1 MRQFGL
7 LLQLLLLLHCC
18 SSNAAAAAA
27 DADAAQ
33 HTVCQLVLHGHSTAS
48 SSSSS
53 SSPGDVELTPSSK
66 GLLSCTP
73 DTIPVGVTS
82 NITGLEIARS
92 AAAAHGIHDLNEDCK
107 EQAATLLYT
116 PVLFFCGNYSITLT
130 NPVVHGIGR
139 ASANATAASSLVLL
153 AFGGQVKAAIS
164 NGSFV
169 DNRVGAVVLLLGN
182 ASLVVNSSSFSS
194 NTLNGSCITA
204 AGDSSVV
211 VDNSTFTNNNASPP
225 AALVALDGGAALRIA
240 GSAKA
245 SCNAC
250 VISGNKAEG
259 WGGGVRTLGSARLT
273 MRSCLLSNNSAQQG
287 GSLWAGEDSRV
298 SSPGIEACQVL
309 FLTVLHAHDCSSAVR
324 CEVSCTTT
332 DQAYAILHLAVAAIL
347 SCDVLRIGS

>member
-1 MRQFGL
+1 MRHAGL
-7 LLQLLLLLHCC
+7 LLQLVLLLQCC
-18 SSNAAAAAA
+18 LSNAAAA
-27 DADAAQ
+27 DAAAAR
-33 HTVCQLVLHGHSTAS
+33 HAVCQLVLHGHSTAS

-53 SSPGDVELTPSSK
+53 SPGEAEPTSK
-66 GLLSCTP
+66 ALLSCTP
-73 DTIPVGVTS
+73 DNISVGINS

-92 AAAAHGIHDLNEDCK
+92 AAAARGVHDLDEDCQQ
-107 EQAATLLYT
+107 QAGALLYT

-153 AFGGQVKAAIS
+153 AFGGRVKASIS

-182 ASLVVNSSSFSS
+182 ASLVVNNSAFSS
-194 NTLNGSCITA
+194 NTLNGSCISA
-204 AGDSSVV
+204 AGASSLVV
-211 VDNSTFTNNNASPP
+211 ENSTFFNNNASPP

-240 GSAKA
+240 GSANV

-259 WGGGVRTLGSARLT
+259 WGGGVRSLGSARLT
-273 MRSCLLSNNSAQQG
+273 MRSCLMRNNSAQQG

-298 SSPGIEACQVL
+298 SSSSIESRY
-309 FLTVLHAHDCSSAVR
+309 HKHMSA
-324 CEVSCTTT
+324 
-332 DQAYAILHLAVAAIL
+332 AL
-347 SCDVLRIGS
+347 VLRVI